1 MLESLIISLVLTLII
16 EVWFALIFKVRG
28 KIDIAVVFLA
38 NIITNPVIVTIEN
51 LIWTIEN
58 YTLMITLSFIIWMVL
73 EVVVILVEGY
83 IYNKLRVKSK
93 YSPYKLSLILNSIS
107 ILFGIVYTPPYFS
120 HNSQSI
126 PLNCATCLYIA
137 YRLL

>member
-16 EVWFALIFKVRG
+16 EVGFALIFKVRG

-58 YTLMITLSFIIWMVL
+58 YTLMITLSFIFWVVL
-73 EVVVILVEGY
+73 EIVVILVEGY

-93 YSPYKLSLILNSIS
+93 YSPYKMSLVLNSIS
-107 ILFGIVYTPPYFS
+107 ILFGIVYNVIFVILT
-120 HNSQSI
+120 
-126 PLNCATCLYIA
+126 
-137 YRLL
+137 

>member
-1 MLESLIISLVLTLII
+1 MLASIIVSLVLTLII
-16 EVWFALIFKVRG
+16 EVGFALIFKVRG

-51 LIWTIEN
+51 LLWTIDN
-58 YTLMITLSFIIWMVL
+58 YSLMISLSFIFWVIL
-73 EVVVILVEGY
+73 EIAVILVEGY

-107 ILFGIVYTPPYFS
+107 ILFGIVYNVIFVILS
-120 HNSQSI
+120 
-126 PLNCATCLYIA
+126 
-137 YRLL
+137 

>member
-51 LIWTIEN
+51 LLWTIEN
-58 YTLMITLSFIIWMVL
+58 YTLMITLSLVFLVIL
-73 EVVVILVEGY
+73 EIVVIFVEGY

-93 YSPYKLSLILNSIS
+93 FSPFKLSLVLNGIS
-107 ILFGIVYTPPYFS
+107 ILFGIIYNVLIVILT
-120 HNSQSI
+120 
-126 PLNCATCLYIA
+126 
-137 YRLL
+137 